1 MIRYLSFIAGL
12 AVLAA
17 CAAPPQQGE
26 TSVRYGKVVQIDNV
40 TIDGENQLGVGSI
53 IGAVAGGVIGHQF
66 GGGTGRDVAT
76 VAGVLAGG
84 AVGTKA
90 QSKYADRRPAQHII
104 VQLDNGVAV
113 GVTQATEQGGFNVG
127 DRVRIDGSGND
138 ARVSRM

>member
-1 MIRYLSFIAGL
+1 MIRAGSL
-12 AVLAA
+12 IGVLALLTA

-26 TSVRYGKVVQIDNV
+26 AAVRYGKVVQVENV
-40 TIDGENQLGVGSI
+40 TIDGDHQLGVGSI
-53 IGAVAGGVIGHQF
+53 IGAIAGGVIGHQF

-84 AVGTKA
+84 AAGSTV
-90 QSKYADRRPAQHII
+90 QNKYADRRPAQHII

-113 GVTQATEQGGFNVG
+113 GITQATEQGGVRVG